1 MVKDLNIP
9 VELETRVKEITDML
23 LEFGTKVLDDSYN
36 EKFLKL
42 TEAAS
47 NCEDLALNRGKTG
60 TWAAGIA
67 HSIFFINDTLSK
79 RGIHMDELADFFSV
93 SESTIGTK
101 SREIRKA
108 LSIQKDSEEWKVS
121 EKNSNFLKKDNSSE
135 EKVEVVEKFNK
146 ALENENI
153 EEASKQIEEC
163 LNMLKNNLGEKY
175 FKENNGNIGVSA
187 EGDFFLSVQATLSA
201 YAFALGDFNK
211 SFNLERELLEFNV
224 ADTKNVRHSLVF
236 RALLVKEYDY
246 VKELFEKFKDDDSVF
261 FKYARVLYLLALG
274 DRQGARKWLKKA
286 IKHNFKVIECLY
298 GGAKACDGEILY
310 YEKGSIE
317 EATLCMEFS
326 LPLWTNQK
334 TAGWILNAVKKIK

>member
-9 VELETRVKEITDML
+9 VDLEVKVKDITDML
-23 LEFGTKVLDDSYN
+23 VEFGTKVLDDLYN
-36 EKFLKL
+36 EKFLRL
-42 TEAAS
+42 TEAVA
-47 NCEDLALNRGKTG
+47 NCENLALNRGKTG

-79 RGIHMDELADFFSV
+79 KGIHMDELADFFSV

-108 LSIQKDSEEWKVS
+108 LNIQKDNSEWKISEEDTKEV
-121 EKNSNFLKKDNSSE
+121 KNDDSKEIL
-135 EKVEVVEKFNK
+135 VVDKFNK
-146 ALENENI
+146 ALEDENI
-153 EEASKQIEEC
+153 ENGAKEIEAC
-163 LNMLKNNLGEKY
+163 LNMLKESLGSEY
-175 FKENNGNIGVSA
+175 FKDNNGNIGVSA

-201 YAFALGDFNK
+201 YVFALGDFRR
-211 SFNLERELLEFNV
+211 SFELEKELLEFNE
-224 ADTKNVRHSLVF
+224 ADTKNVRHSLIF

-246 VKELFEKFKDDDSVF
+246 VKELFEKFKEDDSVF
-261 FKYARVLYLLALG
+261 FKYARVLYSLALG

-286 IKHNFKVIECLY
+286 TKHNFKVIECLY
-298 GGAKACDGEILY
+298 GGEQACEGEILY

-326 LPLWTNQK
+326 LPLWNDK
-334 TAGWILNAVKKIK
+334 KVANWIVTAIKKIK

>member
-9 VELETRVKEITDML
+9 VELEVKVKEITDML
-23 LEFGTKVLDDSYN
+23 VEFGTKVLDDSYN

-42 TEAAS
+42 TETVA
-47 NCEDLALNRGKTG
+47 NCENLALNRGKTG

-79 RGIHMDELADFFSV
+79 KGIHMDELADFFSV

-101 SREIRKA
+101 SREIRKT
-108 LSIQKDSEEWKVS
+108 LDIQKDASEWKI
-121 EKNSNFLKKDNSSE
+121 DE
-135 EKVEVVEKFNK
+135 EAETSINKAKEETKETLVVEKFNK
-146 ALENENI
+146 ALEDENI
-153 EEASKQIEEC
+153 ENGAKEIEEC
-163 LNMLKNNLGEKY
+163 LVMLKESLGKKY
-175 FKENNGNIGVSA
+175 FEDNNGNIGVSA

-201 YAFALGDFNK
+201 YAFALGDFK
-211 SFNLERELLEFNV
+211 RSFELEKELLEFNV

-246 VKELFEKFKDDDSVF
+246 VKELFEKFNEDDSVF
-261 FKYARVLYLLALG
+261 FKYARVLYCLALG

-286 IKHNFKVIECLY
+286 TKHNFKVIECLY
-298 GGAKACDGEILY
+298 GGAKACEGEILY

-326 LPLWTNQK
+326 LPLWTDRKVANWIV
-334 TAGWILNAVKKIK
+334 TAIKKIK

>member
-9 VELETRVKEITDML
+9 VEVEARVEEITDML

-42 TEAAS
+42 TEAIA

-60 TWAAGIA
+60 TWAAGTA

-79 RGIHMDELADFFSV
+79 KGIHMDELADFFSV
-93 SESTIGTK
+93 SEGTIGTK

-108 LSIQKDSEEWKVS
+108 LSIQKDSIEWKVNED
-121 EKNSNFLKKDNSSE
+121 EKIEVKTETKENN
-135 EKVEVVEKFNK
+135 VVEIFNK

-153 EEASKQIEEC
+153 EEGEKEIKVC
-163 LNMLKNNLGEKY
+163 LDMLKKSLGEEY

-187 EGDFFLSVQATLSA
+187 EGDFLLSVQATLSA
-201 YAFALGDFNK
+201 YEFALGNYK
-211 SFNLERELLEFNV
+211 ESFELEKELLEFNV
-224 ADTKNVRHSLVF
+224 ADTKNVRHSLIF
-236 RALLVKEYDY
+236 RALLVKEYGY
-246 VKELFEKFKDDDSVF
+246 VKELFERFKDDDSVF
-261 FKYARVLYLLALG
+261 FKYARVLYSLALG
-274 DRQGARKWLKKA
+274 DRGAARKWLKKA
-286 IKHNFKVIECLY
+286 VKHNFMVMEILY
-298 GGAKACDGEILY
+298 GGREVCDGEIAY

-326 LPLWTNQK
+326 LPLWTDKK
-334 TAGWILNAVKKIK
+334 TATWVVTAIKKVK